1 MWLLV
6 RYLLDFSGD
15 PGLLSFLILDQRGA
29 YQTLLACVASKT
41 KVLLFSYFPEK
52 METLKIFIKTEE
64 GEEEEE
70 KDIET
75 QFPLEETPCPEP
87 LNSEG

>member
-1 MWLLV
+1 
-6 RYLLDFSGD
+6 
-15 PGLLSFLILDQRGA
+15 
-29 YQTLLACVASKT
+29 
-41 KVLLFSYFPEK
+41 
-52 METLKIFIKTEE
+52 MESLKIFIKTEE

-70 KDIET
+70 EKDIKT